1 MCYQVSPPACNATHL
16 HHHVKNIER
25 LSIATGNSGHA
36 EWSHARMQ
44 QEHILMH
51 SNVKIQVLTVR
62 GDNFPET
69 PGLEGQEGA
78 VGFEAVEGVPVLF
91 ASGL

>member
-1 MCYQVSPPACNATHL
+1 
-16 HHHVKNIER
+16 
-25 LSIATGNSGHA
+25 
-36 EWSHARMQ
+36 MQ

-62 GDNFPET
+62 GDSFPET
-69 PGLEGQEGA
+69 PGLEAQEGA
-78 VGFEAVEGVPVLF
+78 AGFEGVERVPVLV

>member
-1 MCYQVSPPACNATHL
+1 
-16 HHHVKNIER
+16 
-25 LSIATGNSGHA
+25 
-36 EWSHARMQ
+36 MQ

-62 GDNFPET
+62 GDSFPET
-69 PGLEGQEGA
+69 LGLEGQEGA
-78 VGFEAVEGVPVLF
+78 VGFEAVERVSVLV